1 MAEQAASAP
10 QPHGCYGHVV
20 TPCTLSGAMRAGSLR
35 WRKSFGAGFTAGD
48 VTSADVF
55 TRATQ
60 VASDGGRIAGLVYA
74 VGTINLKPLGRLTEA
89 DFEQDFRV
97 NALGAAIAVQAA
109 LPALKA
115 GDEPS
120 SVVLFSTVA
129 VAQGFASHASISMA
143 KGAVEGLTLALAAE
157 LAPKVRVNAIAPS
170 LTRTSLAQGLVSNE
184 TVANG
189 IAQMHA
195 LPRLGTAED
204 IAALAAF
211 WFQRRR
217 GSRARLSV
225 LMVGAARSGQKGDT
239 AWASSNAPLSVGGRL
254 DQCPDTALPF
264 RRRVQPYKRNASGEE
279 G

>member
-1 MAEQAASAP
+1 MLGRVLIYGGTGGIGAATARLLRAR
-10 QPHGCYGHVV
+10 GH
-20 TPCTLSGAMRAGSLR
+20 SLHLVGR
-35 WRKSFGAGFTAGD
+35 DEGRLAALAQELGAGFTAGD

-60 VASDGGRIAGLVYA
+60 AASDDGRIAGLVYA

-97 NALGAAIAVQAA
+97 NALGAAKAVQAA

-204 IAALAAF
+204 TAALAAF
-211 WFQRRR
+211 LVSEASWIT
-217 GSRARLSV
+217 
-225 LMVGAARSGQKGDT
+225 GQIIGVD
-239 AWASSNAPLSVGGRL
+239 GGRSTL
-254 DQCPDTALPF
+254 RP
-264 RRRVQPYKRNASGEE
+264 KG
-279 G
+279 

>member
-1 MAEQAASAP
+1 MLGRVLIYGGTGGIGAATARLLRAR
-10 QPHGCYGHVV
+10 GH
-20 TPCTLSGAMRAGSLR
+20 SLHLVGR
-35 WRKSFGAGFTAGD
+35 DEGRLAALAQELGAGFTAGD

-60 VASDGGRIAGLVYA
+60 AASDGGRIAGLVYA

-97 NALGAAIAVQAA
+97 NALGAAKAVQAA

-204 IAALAAF
+204 LARISHTDIGDCI
-211 WFQRRR
+211 WR
-217 GSRARLSV
+217 GNPMLVEEVS
-225 LMVGAARSGQKGDT
+225 
-239 AWASSNAPLSVGGRL
+239 
-254 DQCPDTALPF
+254 QCP
-264 RRRVQPYKRNASGEE
+264 
-279 G
+279 